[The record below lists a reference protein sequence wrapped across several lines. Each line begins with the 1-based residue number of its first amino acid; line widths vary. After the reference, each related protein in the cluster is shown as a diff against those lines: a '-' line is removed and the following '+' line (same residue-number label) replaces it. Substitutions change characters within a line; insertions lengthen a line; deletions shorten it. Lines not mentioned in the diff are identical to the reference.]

1 MVQVRGHFRNGAWVS
16 PHTRRGG
23 AAGSGVLLG
32 AVAVVLWW
40 NAGHPS
46 LLPPT
51 QHSKGATTEASVTR
65 IVDGDTI
72 IARDAQ
78 GQDLGS
84 VRILGMD
91 APELAHD
98 GRPAMCGAADAKEE
112 LGRRLDGHDITL
124 VSDPNQP
131 DRDTYGRLLRY
142 VEVGSSDVSE
152 SLIRSGHA
160 PDSSRAR
167 SHTRHDTYAAAEDEA
182 QEQQRGLWGTCL

>member
-23 AAGSGVLLG
+23 AAGGGVLLG

-46 LLPPT
+46 LLPT
-51 QHSKGATTEASVTR
+51 QHSKGATTGASVTR
-65 IVDGDTI
+65 IVDGDTV

-78 GQDLGS
+78 GQDLGR

-91 APELAHD
+91 APELARD

-112 LGRRLDGHDITL
+112 LGRRLDDHDITL

-142 VEVGSSDVSE
+142 VEVGSTDVTE
-152 SLIRSGHA
+152 ALIRSGHA
-160 PDSSRAR
+160 PNSSREPG
-167 SHTRHDTYAAAEDEA
+167 HIRHDTYVAAENDAREH
-182 QEQQRGLWGTCL
+182 QRGLWSACQ